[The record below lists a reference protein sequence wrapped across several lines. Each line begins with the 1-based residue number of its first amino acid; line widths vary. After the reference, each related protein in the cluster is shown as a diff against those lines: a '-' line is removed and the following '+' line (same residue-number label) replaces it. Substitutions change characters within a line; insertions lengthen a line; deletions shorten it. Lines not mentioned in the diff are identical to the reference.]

1 METNTVVVNI
11 HLPNQTR
18 PDQQSLKTLI
28 RDNIPGSDLSG
39 NITKSLV
46 ILEERMKL
54 ETVQDKSRVVSE

>member
-11 HLPNQTR
+11 HLP
-18 PDQQSLKTLI
+18 DQQSLKTLDI

-54 ETVQDKSRVVSE
+54 GTVQDKSRVVSE